1 MRLFTDR
8 VLHILGGKAA
18 SPEVLRILRREDPNR
33 DLTLDWHYWSGSE
46 VQMLEVL
53 ELYKEKVNSYFHN
66 FLEIK

>member
-8 VLHILGGKAA
+8 VLHILGKVA

-33 DLTLDWHYWSGSE
+33 DLTLYWHYWSGSE

-53 ELYKEKVNSYFHN
+53 ELYKEKVNRYFHN
-66 FLEIK
+66 FVEIK